1 MGGPRTVHRIRTLA
15 PLALAAALLL
25 AACGGLNGATPP
37 TAPRADFLPARVD
50 LTPGVDPFVAPGAVD
65 LTVDAPRH
73 WYVEVAARPLVDG
86 GDRASV
92 DAAVAQVQAAA
103 DAAGVALAHRFTFGT
118 FATGFSAELE
128 PTQVAALARV
138 PGVVSISPVGVI
150 PAPEV
155 TRHDPGVLTPDLL
168 TALAMTGADTVQ
180 NELGF
185 DGTGIRVGIVDTGI
199 MLTHP
204 EFAGRIVAGY
214 DFVGD
219 LYDASSPLTDTPAG
233 EGVGLPENVRIGGGD
248 CNGHGTHVAGI
259 VGAGGVVATGVAPG
273 VGLGA
278 YRVFGCDGSTHSDV
292 VLAAVERAFADG
304 MDVVNLSLGSNNGW
318 PQDFSSR
325 SLSRM
330 MDFGMVPVASA
341 GNNGANGAWT
351 IGAPG
356 AGADVITVASVDNTD
371 VSLDSFIVGGQS
383 IGYTVFTGSDAPPT
397 SGTSAPISFAGL
409 GCDLADFASFP
420 AGDVA
425 LVNRGVCAFGVKH
438 ANAVAAGASAVLIA
452 NNAPGLPIFGTLGG
466 SFPGEAPALGLAQ
479 ASGAAIQGLLG
490 VDPVALTWTD
500 DPLPTV
506 SGTGFL
512 ASSFS
517 SYGLAPDLSLKP
529 DLAAPGG
536 YIYSSMIDGAQ
547 PGVAGTP
554 GYEVLSGTSM
564 AAPHVAG
571 AVALLLE
578 ARSDVP
584 PHRVRDLL
592 QNSASPVAWFGGQPV
607 PDVVLLESVHR
618 QGAGLIDVAY
628 AIESYT
634 YASPA
639 KLSLGEA
646 ADGPFVDVIT
656 IRNDSGTPAVYGL
669 TQIEAFDAIPVNTN
683 GLSWQNPPGFGTAPP
698 RVEYFELRDS
708 GFFDP
713 IDTIAVPAGG
723 VASFQVRVTPNPD
736 APESTIQGTYLVFVP
751 IVGGADV
758 TGILVPAAGYVGDY
772 QAMPTVAVAPE
783 LVALI
788 GGELYLVDE
797 GWPYTMEGEDF
808 PIFAIGLLQGAQ
820 TMTAEIVPLD
830 PLRTWM
836 GAQPAFEVDLV
847 RRNNTGGLS
856 AYGLGDFDAS
866 VLPNGA
872 YRFRVTFLKAAGDAA
887 NPAHYEVVESPVF
900 FIDRTLTF

>member
-1 MGGPRTVHRIRTLA
+1 MGGPRIVHRLRTLA

-25 AACGGLNGATPP
+25 AACGGMNGATTPP
-37 TAPRADFLPARVD
+37 APRAEFLPARVD
-50 LTPGVDPFVAPGAVD
+50 LRPGVDPFVAPGTID
-65 LTVDAPRH
+65 LTIDAPRH

-92 DAAVAQVQAAA
+92 QAAVAQVRAAA
-103 DAAGVALAHRFTFGT
+103 DAAGVDLRHRFTFGT
-118 FATGFSAELE
+118 FSTGFSAALD

-138 PGVVSISPVGVI
+138 PGVVSVSPVGII

-155 TRHDPGVLTPDLL
+155 TRHDPGSVTPQLF
-168 TALAMTGADTVQ
+168 TALSMTGADAVQ

-185 DGTGIRVGIVDTGI
+185 DGTGISVGIVDTGI
-199 MLTHP
+199 MLEHP
-204 EFAGRIVAGY
+204 EFAGRIVAGF

-233 EGVGLPENVRIGGGD
+233 EGVGDPANVRAGGGD

-259 VGAGGVVATGVAPG
+259 VGAGGVSTTGVAPG

-278 YRVFGCDGSTHSDV
+278 YRVFGCAGSTHSDV

-341 GNNGANGAWT
+341 GNNGANGTWT

-371 VSLDSFIVGGQS
+371 LTLASFTVAGQS
-383 IGYTVFTGSDAPPT
+383 IGYTVFDGSDEPPT
-397 SGTSAPISFAGL
+397 TGTSAPISFAGL
-409 GCDLADFASFP
+409 GCAAADFASFP
-420 AGDVA
+420 SGDVA
-425 LVNRGVCAFGVKH
+425 LVDRGACTFGTKH

-452 NNAPGLPIFGTLGG
+452 NNVAGPPVSGTLGG
-466 SFPGEAPALGLAQ
+466 SFPGEAPAVGLSQADGATIAAQLG
-479 ASGAAIQGLLG
+479 GA
-490 VDPVALTWTD
+490 PVTLTWTD
-500 DPLPTV
+500 ALISAP

-536 YIYSSMIDGAQ
+536 FIYSTMIVGAE
-547 PGVAGTP
+547 PGVAGTA
-554 GYEVLSGTSM
+554 GYETLSGTSM

-571 AVALLLE
+571 AVALLLQ
-578 ARSDVP
+578 ARPDVP
-584 PHRVRDLL
+584 PHRMRDLL
-592 QNSASPVAWFGGQPV
+592 QNTALPVPWFGGQVV
-607 PDVVLLESVHR
+607 PGALLLESVHR

-628 AIESYT
+628 AADSRT

-639 KLSLGEA
+639 KLALGET
-646 ADGPFVDVIT
+646 ADGPYVDVIT
-656 IRNDSGTPAVYGL
+656 IRNDSATSAVYAL
-669 TQIEAFDAIPVNTN
+669 TQIEAFGELPVTTS
-683 GLSWQNPPGFGTAPP
+683 GVSWQTPPTFGFAPP
-698 RVEYFELRDS
+698 LVEYFELRDS

-736 APESTIQGTYLVFVP
+736 APESTIQGTYLVFSPV
-751 IVGGADV
+751 VGGVGV
-758 TGILVPAAGYVGDY
+758 TQILVPAAGYVGDY
-772 QAMPTVAVAPE
+772 QALPTVAFGPQ
-783 LVALI
+783 LVAVI
-788 GGELYLVDE
+788 DGGLSLVDE
-797 GWPYTMEGEDF
+797 GWAYTMEGEDF
-808 PIFAIGLLQGAQ
+808 PFFAVALFHGAR
-820 TMTAEIVPLD
+820 TMTTEIVPLD

-836 GAQPAFEVDLV
+836 GAQPAFEFDLV
-847 RRNNTGGLS
+847 RRNNTSTLS

-872 YRFRVTFLKAAGDAA
+872 YRFRVTLLKAEGDPT

-900 FIDRTLTF
+900 YIDRTLSF